1 MKVVISCQHWSPHMR
16 AQINLWAIAI
26 CLFLQSKLSNSDSGT
41 SIYLSQKRKGA
52 EMAVTVAW
60 GCEQR

>member
-1 MKVVISCQHWSPHMR
+1 MR

-52 EMAVTVAW
+52 ETAVTVAW

>member
-1 MKVVISCQHWSPHMR
+1 MKVVISCQHWSPHMT

-52 EMAVTVAW
+52 ETAVTVAW